1 MNNNILK
8 SSCIKFISKNK
19 LKLVSYRELNVK
31 NLSTCDFE
39 ICLLSNK
46 VVIHTL
52 MLDYHLK
59 IISIKTEINGGNITE
74 STFVDVTA
82 LIKFCN
88 DTRRGIG
95 YTNNS

>member
-8 SSCIKFISKNK
+8 SACIKFISENN

-31 NLSTCDFE
+31 NLSTCDSE

-46 VVIHTL
+46 SVIHTIT
-52 MLDYHLK
+52 LDYHLK
-59 IISIKTEINGGNITE
+59 ILSIKTDRNDGNFTE
-74 STFVDVTA
+74 STFADVTA

-88 DTRRGIG
+88 DTRRGISEG
-95 YTNNS
+95 NK